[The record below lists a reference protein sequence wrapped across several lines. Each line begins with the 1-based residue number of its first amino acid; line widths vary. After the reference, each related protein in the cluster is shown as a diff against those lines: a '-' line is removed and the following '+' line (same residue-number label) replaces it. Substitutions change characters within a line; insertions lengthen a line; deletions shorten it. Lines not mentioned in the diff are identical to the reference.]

1 MRTFIGAM
9 KFVFLC
15 STMAYSVVAFS
26 PSQQHRTTTTRTMRT
41 TTSRI
46 TEPANQQQSTQLSV
60 ASEVV
65 ANGVAA
71 KLKKSR
77 QVRHSD
83 NEFHPL
89 SSNIP
94 LNRYTISNSFH
105 SNAYKKRQRS
115 YRFMLLAYRFIMRKS
130 KYGKNWQ
137 SRNLIGIQYRRK

>member
-1 MRTFIGAM
+1 
-9 KFVFLC
+9 
-15 STMAYSVVAFS
+15 MAYSVVAFS

-46 TEPANQQQSTQLSV
+46 AEPANKQQSTQLSV

-83 NEFHPL
+83 NRISSLFVEYPAQTFHYFKL
-89 SSNIP
+89 
-94 LNRYTISNSFH
+94 IS
-105 SNAYKKRQRS
+105 
-115 YRFMLLAYRFIMRKS
+115 
-130 KYGKNWQ
+130 
-137 SRNLIGIQYRRK
+137 